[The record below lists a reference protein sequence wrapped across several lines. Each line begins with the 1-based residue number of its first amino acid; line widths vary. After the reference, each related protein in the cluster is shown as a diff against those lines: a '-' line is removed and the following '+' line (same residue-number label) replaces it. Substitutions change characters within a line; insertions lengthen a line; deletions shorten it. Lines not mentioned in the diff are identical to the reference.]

1 MEKRASR
8 WSLAVMA
15 VLSACGAEPDQ
26 APPLQV
32 SLDRLMLADLVGAL
46 HLRVFPRGA
55 LRCDAASGQ
64 VRDAAGA
71 RVLAG
76 LPGRD
81 VTPAV
86 RCGVGWA
93 TQSGRY
99 GTATPVD
106 TCFTASQPTTVSI
119 NDPGAYIVLVHGQG
133 DLRLPDGTTRSEI
146 LGSGCAEVTIAA
158 GQQQSATV
166 VVREQR
172 PVGRCGDEV
181 LDFDEACDL
190 GAANMDGGAC
200 SSRCQTPVLRANTDT
215 TGLQRH
221 PAVVW
226 PTGRRLVV
234 AWQVENVPAEDV
246 KARYFAPDGTPEMI
260 FGALRNEV
268 VLGGGAST
276 QSAPVLTPVTAG
288 SLRGFAG
295 AWETLQVTPG
305 SVAAQVFNDD
315 PPSGSGAVLTPGARR
330 ASPTVAASA
339 ERLLVAWREPG
350 MGLRA
355 STFSP
360 LVRPLGNAG
369 TPVSIADGELS
380 DPRAVA
386 LSDGTFAVIWSAG
399 GDIFARRLNATGMP
413 MAAAVRVNPNPADA
427 QDQPTAAALPEGGL
441 VVAWRD
447 AARDAADM
455 EGTSVRWVRLDAS
468 LTAMGAASVAN
479 TTTMGNQARPAVA
492 IAPGAPSTVLFAW
505 EDEASGAI
513 RGRLR
518 RADDRDAFARLGGT
532 TADFAVSDG
541 APAQHAPAAAFG
553 GPMGDRFVVAWEAG
567 DGAGAGIA
575 LRQFPR

>member
-32 SLDRLMLADLVGAL
+32 SLDQLMLADLVGAL

-93 TQSGRY
+93 TQSARY
-99 GTATPVD
+99 GTASPVD

-200 SSRCQTPVLRANTDT
+200 SSRCQTPVLRANTT
-215 TGLQRH
+215 TAGFQRR

-234 AWQVENVPAEDV
+234 AWQVGNVPAEDV

-315 PPSGSGAVLTPGARR
+315 PPPGSGAVLTPGARR

-339 ERLLVAWREPG
+339 ERLLLAWREPG

-360 LVRPLGNAG
+360 VARPLGNAG

-380 DPRAVA
+380 DPARGGLERRHLRARLVGQRGHLRAPPQRDGDAHGRRGAGQPQPRRRARPAHRRRAPRGGPRGGVA
-386 LSDGTFAVIWSAG
+386 RRRARRG
-399 GDIFARRLNATGMP
+399 GRGGHLRPVGAARRLAQRDGR
-413 MAAAVRVNPNPADA
+413 RVGGQHHHRGKPGSPRGGHRSGR
-427 QDQPTAAALPEGGL
+427 AL
-441 VVAWRD
+441 
-447 AARDAADM
+447 
-455 EGTSVRWVRLDAS
+455 
-468 LTAMGAASVAN
+468 
-479 TTTMGNQARPAVA
+479 
-492 IAPGAPSTVLFAW
+492 
-505 EDEASGAI
+505 
-513 RGRLR
+513 
-518 RADDRDAFARLGGT
+518 
-532 TADFAVSDG
+532 DG
-541 APAQHAPAAAFG
+541 ALRVG
-553 GPMGDRFVVAWEAG
+553 GRGHRGHPWPPP
-567 DGAGAGIA
+567 
-575 LRQFPR
+575 PRR

>member
-1 MEKRASR
+1 M
-8 WSLAVMA
+8 V
-15 VLSACGAEPDQ
+15 VTSACAADPSA
-26 APPLQV
+26 APPFMV
-32 SLDRLMLADLVGAL
+32 SLDELMLSDLVGPL

-64 VRDAAGA
+64 VRDAAGQ

-86 RCGVGWA
+86 RCGSGWS
-93 TQSGRY
+93 TQSARF

-106 TCFTASQPTTVSI
+106 TCFTASQPTTVAI

-146 LGSGCAEVTIAA
+146 LGSGCADVTVAA

-166 VVREQR
+166 VLREQR

-190 GAANMDGGAC
+190 GAANADTIDAAC
-200 SSRCQTPVLRANTDT
+200 STRCQTPVVRANTET
-215 TGLQRH
+215 AGLQRR
-221 PAVVW
+221 PSVVW

-246 KARYFAPDGTPEMI
+246 KARFFAPDGSPETM

-268 VLGGGAST
+268 VLGGGASSQT
-276 QSAPVLTPVTAG
+276 APALTPVTAG
-288 SLRGFAG
+288 TLRGFAG

-305 SVAAQVFNDD
+305 NVAAQVFNDD
-315 PPSGSGAVLTPGARR
+315 PPTGSAALPAAGARR
-330 ASPTVAASA
+330 VSPTVAASA
-339 ERLLVAWREPG
+339 DRLLLAWREPG
-350 MGLRA
+350 TGLRA
-355 STFSP
+355 SSFSP
-360 LVRPLGNAG
+360 LARPLGAASA
-369 TPVSIADGELS
+369 PVSVADGEVG

-386 LSDGTFAVIWSAG
+386 LSDGSFAVVWSAG
-399 GDIFARRLNATGMP
+399 GDIFARRISAAGAP
-413 MAAAVRVNPNPADA
+413 MDAAVQVNPNSAET
-427 QDQPTAAALPEGGL
+427 QDLPCAAALPEGGL
-441 VVAWRD
+441 VVAWQD

-455 EGTSVRWVRLDAS
+455 DATAIRWVRLDAS
-468 LTAMGAASVAN
+468 LRAMGTAATAN
-479 TTTMGNQARPAVA
+479 TTTAGPQSHPTLAVA
-492 IAPGAPSTVLFAW
+492 GGTPSTVLFAW
-505 EDEASGAI
+505 EDEATGTI

-532 TADFAVSDG
+532 SADFLVSE
-541 APAQHAPAAAFG
+541 ATPAQHRPAAAFG

-567 DGAGAGIA
+567 EVVGAGVAV
-575 LRQFPR
+575 RQFPR

>member
-32 SLDRLMLADLVGAL
+32 SLDQLMLADLVGAL

-93 TQSGRY
+93 TQSARY
-99 GTATPVD
+99 GTASPVD

-146 LGSGCAEVTIAA
+146 LGSGCADVTIAA

-200 SSRCQTPVLRANTDT
+200 SSRCQTPVLRANTDDR
-215 TGLQRH
+215 GL
-221 PAVVW
+221 PAAPRGGLAHGP
-226 PTGRRLVV
+226 PTG
-234 AWQVENVPAEDV
+234 
-246 KARYFAPDGTPEMI
+246 
-260 FGALRNEV
+260 
-268 VLGGGAST
+268 
-276 QSAPVLTPVTAG
+276 
-288 SLRGFAG
+288 
-295 AWETLQVTPG
+295 
-305 SVAAQVFNDD
+305 
-315 PPSGSGAVLTPGARR
+315 
-330 ASPTVAASA
+330 
-339 ERLLVAWREPG
+339 
-350 MGLRA
+350 
-355 STFSP
+355 
-360 LVRPLGNAG
+360 
-369 TPVSIADGELS
+369 
-380 DPRAVA
+380 
-386 LSDGTFAVIWSAG
+386 
-399 GDIFARRLNATGMP
+399 
-413 MAAAVRVNPNPADA
+413 
-427 QDQPTAAALPEGGL
+427 
-441 VVAWRD
+441 
-447 AARDAADM
+447 
-455 EGTSVRWVRLDAS
+455 
-468 LTAMGAASVAN
+468 
-479 TTTMGNQARPAVA
+479 
-492 IAPGAPSTVLFAW
+492 
-505 EDEASGAI
+505 
-513 RGRLR
+513 GRLAGRKRPRGGREGPLLRPR
-518 RADDRDAFARLGGT
+518 RDPGRSSARCAT
-532 TADFAVSDG
+532 RWCWEA
-541 APAQHAPAAAFG
+541 APA
-553 GPMGDRFVVAWEAG
+553 RS
-567 DGAGAGIA
+567 
-575 LRQFPR
+575 PRRC